1 MVKTRRSVVLAAGML
16 LQLCAGI
23 VYMWSVFRGPVATYL
38 NWDPAA
44 AAFTSSIMLAAFV
57 VGIVGGG
64 VLQDRLGPRNVLIG
78 GSLLF
83 SLGMILTST
92 VTSANPSMIYVTYG
106 VIAGLGVGVVYTT
119 TVSVVQKWF
128 PDRRGFATGMMV
140 SAFGF
145 SLVIFTPIA
154 SALLASK
161 GVPFTFTAIGILFLV
176 VCTLSSL
183 PIVNP
188 PADFL
193 PAGAAAK
200 QGAKPAQRHYT
211 TGEMLGT
218 TQFYKIFFGMML
230 ILPAYFILNPQFKA
244 LGAERGLSDAFQN
257 YLVMTTGIASAAGRL
272 LFSWASDKIGRKNAI
287 YCIIGVTLV
296 GVLSLIVAQGF
307 LVMVCVAL
315 IAFAF
320 GGCASV
326 FPALTADNFGTKNM
340 GLNYGCVMVGF
351 GVAALGAPKLAAA
364 LPQDASHTW
373 AFVMAAVTCLVALG
387 CIALIKKPGNVSIS
401 EGA

>member
-1 MVKTRRSVVLAAGML
+1 MGKGNRNVVLGAGMV

-23 VYMWSVFRGPVATYL
+23 VYMWSVFRGPVAAYL
-38 NWDPAA
+38 NWDPAD

-64 VLQDRLGPRNVLIG
+64 KLQDKLGPRVVLIG
-78 GSLLF
+78 ASLLF
-83 SLGMILTST
+83 SLGMILTSL
-92 VTSANPSMIYVTYG
+92 VTAANPKMIYVTYG
-106 VIAGLGVGVVYTT
+106 VIAGLGVGMVYTT

-154 SALLASK
+154 SSLLASK

-188 PADFL
+188 PQDFL
-193 PAGAAAK
+193 PAGAAK
-200 QGAKPAQRHYT
+200 QGVKPAQKHYQ
-211 TGEMLGT
+211 TGEMLKT
-218 TQFYKIFFGMML
+218 AQFYKIFFGMML

-257 YLVMTTGIASAAGRL
+257 VLVMTTGIASAAGRL
-272 LFSWASDKIGRKNAI
+272 LFSWASDRIGRKNAI
-287 YCIIGVTLV
+287 YGIIGVTLV
-296 GVLSLIVAQGF
+296 AVLALIVAQGF
-307 LVMVCVAL
+307 LFLACVAL

-326 FPALTADNFGTKNM
+326 FPALTADNFGTKFM

-351 GVAALGAPKLAAA
+351 GIAALGAPKLAG
-364 LPQDASHTW
+364 LFPQDASHTLS
-373 AFVMAAVTCLVALG
+373 FVMAAVSCLIALG
-387 CIALIKKPGNVSIS
+387 FIALIKKPKT
-401 EGA
+401 E

>member
-1 MVKTRRSVVLAAGML
+1 MVKSKRSVVLAAGML

-64 VLQDRLGPRNVLIG
+64 QLQDRLGPRNVLIG

-92 VTSANPSMIYVTYG
+92 VNSSNPSMIYVTYG
-106 VIAGLGVGVVYTT
+106 VIAGLGVGIVYTT
-119 TVSVVQKWF
+119 TVSVIQKWY

-176 VCTLSSL
+176 VCTLSSF
-183 PIVNP
+183 PVVNP
-188 PADFL
+188 PADYL
-193 PAGAAAK
+193 PAGVSAAK
-200 QGAKPAQRHYT
+200 AKPQQRHYT
-211 TGEMLGT
+211 TAEMLKSP
-218 TQFYKIFFGMML
+218 QFYKIFFGMML
-230 ILPAYFILNPQFKA
+230 ILPAYFILNPQFKT
-244 LGAERGLSDAFQN
+244 LGADRGLSDAFQN
-257 YLVMTTGIASAAGRL
+257 YLVMTTGVASAAGRL

-296 GVLSLIVAQGF
+296 GVLTLIVAQGF
-307 LVMVCVAL
+307 LFMVCIAL

-326 FPALTADNFGTKNM
+326 FPALTADNFGTKYM

-351 GVAALGAPKLAAA
+351 GIAALGAPKLAAA
-364 LPQDASHTW
+364 LPQDAAHTS
-373 AFVMAAVTCLVALG
+373 AFVMAAVLCLVALG
-387 CIALIKKPGNVSIS
+387 FIVLIKKPK
-401 EGA
+401 AQ

>member
-1 MVKTRRSVVLAAGML
+1 MANGKRSVVLAAGML

-23 VYMWSVFRGPVATYL
+23 VYMWSVFKGPVEAYL
-38 NWDPAA
+38 NGWDST
-44 AAFTSSIMLAAFV
+44 FTSSIMLAAFV

-64 VLQDRLGPRNVLIG
+64 VLQRLGPRNVLIG

-83 SLGMILTST
+83 SLGMILTSLINA
-92 VTSANPSMIYVTYG
+92 ANPSMIYLTYG

-154 SALLASK
+154 SALLASR
-161 GVPFTFTAIGILFLV
+161 GVPFTFTAIGILFLI
-176 VCTLSSL
+176 VCTLSAL
-183 PIVNP
+183 LVNNP
-188 PADFL
+188 PADFK
-193 PAGAAAK
+193 PAGAAAAK
-200 QGAKPAQRHYT
+200 AKPVQRHYT
-211 TGEMLGT
+211 TGEMLRT
-218 TQFYKIFFGMML
+218 AQFYKIFFGMML

-244 LGAERGLSDAFQN
+244 LGAERGLSEAFRQI
-257 YLVMTTGIASAAGRL
+257 LVMTTGVASATGRL
-272 LFSWASDKIGRKNAI
+272 LFSWASDRIGRKNAI

-296 GVLSLIVAQGF
+296 GVLTLIVAQGF
-307 LVMVCVAL
+307 LFMVCVAL

-326 FPALTADNFGTKNM
+326 FPALTADNFGTKYM
-340 GLNYGCVMVGF
+340 GFNYGCVMVGF
-351 GVAALGAPKLAAA
+351 GVAALGAPVLAKQ
-364 LPQDASHTW
+364 LPQDAAHTW
-373 AFVMAAVTCLVALG
+373 WFAMAAALCLVALV
-387 CIALIKKPGNVSIS
+387 CIALIRKPKI
-401 EGA
+401 EA

>member
-1 MVKTRRSVVLAAGML
+1 MGKTNRSVVLGAGML

-23 VYMWSVFRGPVATYL
+23 VYMWSVFRGPVAAYL
-38 NWDPAA
+38 NWDPAD

-64 VLQDRLGPRNVLIG
+64 KLQDKLGPRVVLIG
-78 GSLLF
+78 ASFVF
-83 SLGMILTST
+83 SLGMILTSL
-92 VTSANPSMIYVTYG
+92 VTAANPKMIYLTYG
-106 VIAGLGVGVVYTT
+106 VIAGLGVGMVYTT

-145 SLVIFTPIA
+145 SLVIFTPLA

-183 PIVNP
+183 PVVNP
-188 PADFL
+188 PADYL
-193 PAGAAAK
+193 PAGAAK
-200 QGAKPAQRHYT
+200 GPGAKPAQKHYE
-211 TGEMLGT
+211 TGEMLRT
-218 TQFYKIFFGMML
+218 SQFYKIFFGMML

-244 LGAERGLSDAFQN
+244 LGAERGLTDAFQN
-257 YLVMTTGIASAAGRL
+257 VLVMTTGIASAAGRL
-272 LFSWASDKIGRKNAI
+272 LFSWASDRIGRKNAI

-296 GVLSLIVAQGF
+296 GILALIVAQGF
-307 LVMVCVAL
+307 LFMVCVAL

-326 FPALTADNFGTKNM
+326 FPALTADNFGTKFM

-351 GVAALGAPKLAAA
+351 GIAALGAPKLAG
-364 LPQDASHTW
+364 LFPQDASHTGS
-373 AFVMAAVTCLVALG
+373 FVMAAVCCLIALAF
-387 CIALIKKPGNVSIS
+387 IVLIKKPKAES
-401 EGA
+401 

>member
-1 MVKTRRSVVLAAGML
+1 MGKTNRSLVLAAGML

-23 VYMWSVFRGPVATYL
+23 VYMWSVFRGPVAAYL
-38 NWDPAA
+38 NWDGGA

-64 VLQDRLGPRNVLIG
+64 RLQDRFGPRLVLIG

-83 SLGMILTST
+83 SLGMILTSL
-92 VTSANPSMIYVTYG
+92 VTSANPAMIYLTYG

-154 SALLASK
+154 SALLGAK
-161 GVPFTFTAIGILFLV
+161 GVPFTFTAIGVLVLV

-183 PIVNP
+183 PVVNP
-188 PADFL
+188 PADGA
-193 PAGAAAK
+193 PGGAAAA
-200 QGAKPAQRHYT
+200 QGGSTKRHYT
-211 TGEMLGT
+211 TGEMLKT
-218 TQFYKIFFGMML
+218 AQFYRIFFGMML

-244 LGAERGLSDAFQN
+244 LGAERGLSDAMQN
-257 YLVMTTGIASAAGRL
+257 YLVMTTGVASAAGRL
-272 LFSWASDKIGRKNAI
+272 IFSWASDRIGRKNAI
-287 YCIIGVTLV
+287 YLIIAATLV
-296 GVLSLIVAQGF
+296 GVLALIVAQGF
-307 LVMVCVAL
+307 LFMVCVAL

-326 FPALTADNFGTKNM
+326 FPALTADNFGTKHM

-351 GVAALGAPKLAAA
+351 GIAALGAPLLSGLFPPQSAQTASFIMAAA
-364 LPQDASHTW
+364 L
-373 AFVMAAVTCLVALG
+373 CLVALV
-387 CIALIKKPGNVSIS
+387 CVMLIRKPRDT
-401 EGA
+401 

>member
-1 MVKTRRSVVLAAGML
+1 MGKGSRNVVLGAGML

-38 NWDPAA
+38 NWDPAD

-64 VLQDRLGPRNVLIG
+64 KLQDKLGPRLVLIG
-78 GSLLF
+78 ASILF
-83 SLGMILTST
+83 SLGMILTSL
-92 VTSANPSMIYVTYG
+92 VNAANPKMIYLTYG
-106 VIAGLGVGVVYTT
+106 VIAGLGVGMVYTT

-145 SLVIFTPIA
+145 SLVIFTPLA

-193 PAGAAAK
+193 PAGAAK
-200 QGAKPAQRHYT
+200 GPGAKPAQKHYQ
-211 TGEMLGT
+211 TGEMLKT
-218 TQFYKIFFGMML
+218 SQFYKIFFGMML

-257 YLVMTTGIASAAGRL
+257 VLVMTTGIASAAGRL
-272 LFSWASDKIGRKNAI
+272 LFSWASDRIGRKNAI
-287 YCIIGVTLV
+287 YGIIVVTLV
-296 GVLSLIVAQGF
+296 SILALIVAQGF
-307 LVMVCVAL
+307 LFMVCVAL

-326 FPALTADNFGTKNM
+326 FPALTADNFGTRFM

-351 GVAALGAPKLAAA
+351 GIAALGAPKLAG
-364 LPQDASHTW
+364 LFPQDASHTLS
-373 AFVMAAVTCLVALG
+373 FVMAAVSCLIALG
-387 CIALIKKPGNVSIS
+387 FIALIKKPKA
-401 EGA
+401 E

>member
-1 MVKTRRSVVLAAGML
+1 MGKSKRSVVLAAGML

-23 VYMWSVFRGPVATYL
+23 VYMWSVFKVPVATYL
-38 NWDPAA
+38 GWDATY
-44 AAFTSSIMLAAFV
+44 TSSIMLAAFV

-64 VLQDRLGPRNVLIG
+64 RLQDKLGPRNVLIG

-83 SLGMILTST
+83 SLGMILTSL
-92 VTSANPSMIYVTYG
+92 VNSGNPSLIYLTYG
-106 VIAGLGVGVVYTT
+106 VMAGLGVGVVYTT

-176 VCTLSSL
+176 VCTLSSI
-183 PIVNP
+183 PVVNP
-188 PADFL
+188 AADFI
-193 PAGAAAK
+193 PAGASAAK
-200 QGAKPAQRHYT
+200 GKPTQRHYT
-211 TGEMLGT
+211 TSEMLRT
-218 TQFYKIFFGMML
+218 PQFYKIFFGMML
-230 ILPAYFILNPQFKA
+230 ILPAYFLLNPQFKT
-244 LGAERGLSDAFQN
+244 LGATRGLSDAFQN
-257 YLVMTTGIASAAGRL
+257 YLVMTTGVASAAGRL

-307 LVMVCVAL
+307 LFMVCVAL

-326 FPALTADNFGTKNM
+326 FPALTADNFGTKYM

-351 GVAALGAPKLAAA
+351 GIAALGAPLLKNLFPPESAETASFIMAAA
-364 LPQDASHTW
+364 L
-373 AFVMAAVTCLVALG
+373 CLVALV
-387 CIALIKKPGNVSIS
+387 CVVLIKKPK
-401 EGA
+401 EA

>member
-1 MVKTRRSVVLAAGML
+1 MGKTNRSLVLAAGML

-38 NWDPAA
+38 NWDGGA

-57 VGIVGGG
+57 VGIVVGGR
-64 VLQDRLGPRNVLIG
+64 LQDKFGPRLVLIG

-83 SLGMILTST
+83 SLGMILTSL
-92 VTSANPSMIYVTYG
+92 VTSANPTMIYLTYG

-145 SLVIFTPIA
+145 SLVIFTPLA
-154 SALLASK
+154 SALLSAK
-161 GVPFTFTAIGILFLV
+161 GVPFTFTAIGILVLV

-183 PIVNP
+183 PVVNP
-188 PADFL
+188 PADSA
-193 PAGAAAK
+193 PGGAVAAK
-200 QGAKPAQRHYT
+200 GKPQRHYS
-211 TGEMLGT
+211 TGEMLKT
-218 TQFYKIFFGMML
+218 AQFYRIFFGMML

-244 LGAERGLSDAFQN
+244 LGAERGLSDALQN
-257 YLVMTTGIASAAGRL
+257 YLVMTTGVASAAGRL
-272 LFSWASDKIGRKNAI
+272 IFSWASDRIGRKNAI
-287 YCIIGVTLV
+287 YLIIGVTLV
-296 GVLSLIVAQGF
+296 GVVSLIVAQGF
-307 LVMVCVAL
+307 LFMVCVAL

-326 FPALTADNFGTKNM
+326 FPALTADNFGTKYM

-351 GVAALGAPKLAAA
+351 GIAALGAPLLKGLFPAEAAQTTAFIMAAA
-364 LPQDASHTW
+364 
-373 AFVMAAVTCLVALG
+373 MCLVALV
-387 CIALIKKPGNVSIS
+387 CVALIKKPKA
-401 EGA
+401 E

>member
-1 MVKTRRSVVLAAGML
+1 MVKSRRSVVLAAGML

-64 VLQDRLGPRNVLIG
+64 RLQDKLGPRNVLIG

-92 VTSANPSMIYVTYG
+92 VTSANPTMIYVTYG

-154 SALLASK
+154 SALLSSK

-176 VCTLSSL
+176 VCTMSSI
-183 PIVNP
+183 PVVNP
-188 PADFL
+188 PADFQ
-193 PAGAAAK
+193 PAGAAAAK

-211 TGEMLGT
+211 TGEMLKT
-218 TQFYKIFFGMML
+218 SQFYKIFFGMML

-244 LGAERGLSDAFQN
+244 LGAERGLTDAFQN
-257 YLVMTTGIASAAGRL
+257 YLVMTTGIFSAAGRL

-287 YCIIGVTLV
+287 FCIIGVTLV

-307 LVMVCVAL
+307 LFMVCVAL

-351 GVAALGAPKLAAA
+351 GVSALGAPLLKGLFPVEAA
-364 LPQDASHTW
+364 QTAS
-373 AFVMAAVTCLVALG
+373 FVMAAALCVVALVS
-387 CIALIKKPGNVSIS
+387 IALIKKPGK
-401 EGA
+401 AA

>member
-1 MVKTRRSVVLAAGML
+1 MVKSRNVVLGAGML

-23 VYMWSVFRGPVATYL
+23 VYMWSVFRGPVAAYL
-38 NWDPAA
+38 SWDPQA
-44 AAFTSSIMLAAFV
+44 AAFTSSVMLAAFV

-64 VLQDRLGPRNVLIG
+64 VLQDKLGPRPVLIG

-83 SLGMILTST
+83 SLGMILTSA
-92 VTSANPSMIYVTYG
+92 VTSANPSMIYLTYG
-106 VIAGLGVGVVYTT
+106 VVAGLGVGVVYTT

-176 VCTLSSL
+176 VCTLCSI
-183 PIVNP
+183 PVVNP
-188 PADFL
+188 PQDFL
-193 PAGAAAK
+193 PAGTSAK
-200 QGAKPAQRHYT
+200 AQALKPQQRHYT
-211 TGEMLGT
+211 TGEMLKT
-218 TQFYKIFFGMML
+218 AQFYKIFFGMML

-244 LGAERGLSDAFQN
+244 LGADRGLSDAFQN
-257 YLVMTTGIASAAGRL
+257 YLVMTTGVFSAAGRL
-272 LFSWASDKIGRKNAI
+272 LFSWASDRIGRKSAI

-296 GVLSLIVAQGF
+296 GVLSLIGAQGF
-307 LVMVCVAL
+307 LFMVCVAL

-351 GVAALGAPKLAAA
+351 GVAALGAPKLAGLFPKDAA
-364 LPQDASHTW
+364 TTW
-373 AFVMAAVTCLVALG
+373 SFVMAAALCLVALG
-387 CIALIKKPGNVSIS
+387 FVAAIKKPK
-401 EGA
+401 AQ

>member
-1 MVKTRRSVVLAAGML
+1 MVKSKRSVVLAAGML

-38 NWDPAA
+38 SWDPTA

-92 VTSANPSMIYVTYG
+92 VTSSNPTMIYVTYG
-106 VIAGLGVGVVYTT
+106 VIAGLGVGMVYTT

-128 PDRRGFATGMMV
+128 PDKRGFATGMMV

-176 VCTLSSL
+176 VCTLSSI
-183 PIVNP
+183 PVINP
-188 PADFL
+188 PADFQ
-193 PAGAAAK
+193 PAGAAAAK
-200 QGAKPAQRHYT
+200 QGAKPPQRHYA
-211 TGEMLGT
+211 TGEMLKT
-218 TQFYKIFFGMML
+218 AQFYKIFFGMML

-244 LGAERGLSDAFQN
+244 LGAERGLTDAFQN

-272 LFSWASDKIGRKNAI
+272 IFSWASDKIGRKNAI

-307 LVMVCVAL
+307 LVMVCIAL

-320 GGCASV
+320 GGSASV

-351 GVAALGAPKLAAA
+351 GIAALGAPLLKGFFPAEAA
-364 LPQDASHTW
+364 QTAS
-373 AFVMAAVTCLVALG
+373 FVMAAAMCVVALVF
-387 CIALIKKPGNVSIS
+387 IVLIKKPNK
-401 EGA
+401 AA